1 MPALPED
8 IIDRLRALE
17 SRVKQLY
24 TAANSRPPLNKFTNG
39 TLQVFAP
46 GATDPIF
53 EVGHGTGQ
61 EYGLSLRRQTGE
73 PVLDVWSGSAS
84 ATATT
89 LQPFRMHDPFDHELI
104 SDDIKTGGLA
114 RPWLA
119 MLAPQDTSHPHWP
132 QTTATTWTTVARSQ
146 NPLWQPKMRLLIATA
161 TSTGATGQ
169 VRVLV
174 NGTPWGDPVNAGAN
188 LDRTDFTVPAASFTT
203 AFGTSFTV
211 EIQAML
217 TSAAGTIYAQTVAMY
232 GTQS

>member
-39 TLQVFAP
+39 TLEVSAP
-46 GATDPIF
+46 GSDTPIF
-53 EVGHGTGQ
+53 EVGRWSGQ

-73 PVLDVWSGSAS
+73 PVLDVWSGLG
-84 ATATT
+84 TADAV
-89 LQPFRMHDPFDHELI
+89 QPFRMHDAYGHELI

-119 MLAPQDTSHPHWP
+119 MLAPQDTYRPHWP
-132 QTTATTWTTVARSQ
+132 QTTATAWTTIARSQ
-146 NPLWQPKMRLLIATA
+146 NPLWQPKMRLLVT
-161 TSTGATGQ
+161 TGAATGTTGQ

-174 NGTPWGDPVNAGAN
+174 NGVQWGDPVNAGVN
-188 LDRTDFTVPAASFTT
+188 FDRTDFTVPAASFT
-203 AFGTSFTV
+203 FGTTFTV
-211 EIQAML
+211 EIQAMV
-217 TSAAGTIYAQTVAMY
+217 TGAGGTVYAQTVAMY